1 MDRPSVKRTDVSK
14 VSRGSALP
22 LYHQIASDLRHRILS
37 GSWKAGERIPSEPE
51 LADLYETS
59 RVTVRQA
66 LRILSDEGLISREPG
81 RGSFVRDNSLAAK
94 SRRLT
99 SFTVEMT
106 SRGMHPTAVVLN
118 QQTLA
123 ASEEVADALDLPHGS
138 TVLRLYRLR
147 RGDAEPMGLQ
157 TSYVSHERFPAI
169 AQVDFTSASL
179 YNELHARYGI
189 VIDEADEAYR
199 ATTVTDEAT
208 ADLLAVPIGSAALY
222 VMRRAFSRGEAVEYA
237 TSLMR
242 ADHYHIEMH
251 LTQSPVHLG

>member
-1 MDRPSVKRTDVSK
+1 MNRPSVKRTDVSK

-22 LYHQIASDLRHRILS
+22 LYHQIASDLRQRILS

-51 LADLYETS
+51 LAALYRTS

-66 LRILSDEGLISREPG
+66 LRILSDEGLVSREPG
-81 RGSFVRDNSLAAK
+81 RGSFVRDSSLAAK

-106 SRGMHPTAVVLN
+106 SRGMHPTAIVLS

-123 ASEEVADALDLPHGS
+123 ASDEVADALDLPHGA
-138 TVLRLYRLR
+138 TVLQLCRLR

-157 TSYVSHERFPAI
+157 TSYVSHDRFPAI

-179 YNELHARYGI
+179 YSELHARYGI

-199 ATTVTDEAT
+199 ATTVNDEAT
-208 ADLLAVPIGSAALY
+208 AHLLAVPVGSPALS
-222 VMRRAFSRGEAVEYA
+222 VMRRAFSHGEAVEYA

-251 LTQSPVHLG
+251 LTQASLHPR

>member
-1 MDRPSVKRTDVSK
+1 MDRPSVKRPAVSN

-37 GSWKAGERIPSEPE
+37 GSWKAAERIPSEPE
-51 LADLYETS
+51 LAALYKTS

-106 SRGMHPTAVVLN
+106 SRGLRPTATVLN

-123 ASEEVADALDLPHGS
+123 ASDEVADALDLPHGT
-138 TVLRLYRLR
+138 TVLQLYRLR
-147 RGDAEPMGLQ
+147 LGDTEPMGLQ

-179 YNELHARYGI
+179 YDELHARYGI
-189 VIDEADEAYR
+189 IIDEADEAYR
-199 ATTVTDEAT
+199 ATTVTDQAT
-208 ADLLAVPIGSAALY
+208 ADLLAVPLGSAALS
-222 VMRRAFSRGEAVEYA
+222 VMRRAFSHGEAVEYA

-251 LTQSPVHLG
+251 LTQSPLRIE